1 MWQLLDLDLQPSLLL
16 CGVYKERFFLLQGAR
31 QGEAQQKS
39 ARNPCLCRSIAI
51 TACGSGKTR
60 LGLYAAL
67 PVGIAASDPLRLDF
81 NSIGVVSDLRDR

>member
-1 MWQLLDLDLQPSLLL
+1 MWQLLDLDLQYLLQF

-31 QGEAQQKS
+31 EGEAQQKS

-60 LGLYAAL
+60 LVCCTA
-67 PVGIAASDPLRLDF
+67 PSVGIAAGEPVRLAF
-81 NSIGVVSDLRDR
+81 NGIGVG

>member
-1 MWQLLDLDLQPSLLL
+1 MWQLLDLDLQYLLQF

-31 QGEAQQKS
+31 EGEAQQKS

-60 LGLYAAL
+60 LVCCTA
-67 PVGIAASDPLRLDF
+67 PPFDIAAGEPVRLAF
-81 NSIGVVSDLRDR
+81 NGIGVG